1 MASKMG
7 EFRKI
12 AGDFETMLKGVV
24 QTVAV
29 ASTEMKATGWTMGD
43 TEEGTSPTAAA
54 GCGRG

>member
-12 AGDFETMLKGVV
+12 AGDLETMLKGVV

-29 ASTEMKATGWTMGD
+29 APTEMKATGWTMGD